1 MDSSKYKHAQI
12 YLSLAQNTS
21 KFLFLSSSPLS
32 CIPSVHP
39 LCVCLSLLADGCS
52 CVRYFWWFSQRFWLR
67 VSADALTHKTGDFEA
82 GGIRQEKGYKL
93 RGKTCAF
100 KFFCASVFV
109 CTYMQKYDCKQV
121 VAEAKNRAVIQPV
134 THQLLRL
141 LQYTAFPIN
150 MDNYAFLKKQRKT
163 FS

>member
-67 VSADALTHKTGDFEA
+67 VSADALTHKTTGDFEA

-109 CTYMQKYDCKQV
+109 CTYMQKYDCKQA

-150 MDNYAFLKKQRKT
+150 IDNYMPF
-163 FS
+163 